1 MRKPHKGNLSQ
12 YKAINAGTWTYSD
25 CHWML
30 MAVSMLVVMIGLFKR
45 SQTKTLAL
53 TACFLVYC
61 ALTSSL
67 APLEGRLG
75 RYSAETISQIQGKDV
90 WIPCDYRAKD
100 EEYRLLMPG
109 AKLHGYLAKDAGD
122 INGLTIAYPLVAVHS
137 PLGVAPVLCESCQIV
152 GQRMEMRARHSNEEI
167 VEMLMGQVGKHLFVT
182 EYLVSTPAAI
192 PDVSNLK
199 DVCR

>member
-1 MRKPHKGNLSQ
+1 MS
-12 YKAINAGTWTYSD
+12 
-25 CHWML
+25 
-30 MAVSMLVVMIGLFKR
+30 VSMLVVLVGLFR
-45 SQTKTLAL
+45 CSQKKTLAL
-53 TACFLVYC
+53 AACFLVYC

-75 RYSAETISQIQGKDV
+75 RYSIESVSQLQDKDV

-122 INGLTIAYPLVAVHS
+122 VNGLTASYPLVAVQS
-137 PLGVAPVLCESCQIV
+137 PLGVAPVICESCQIV

-167 VEMLMGQVGKHLFVT
+167 AEMLAGQIGKHLFVN
-182 EYLVSTPAAI
+182 EYLISTPAVM
-192 PDVSNLK
+192 PDLSTQK

>member
-1 MRKPHKGNLSQ
+1 V
-12 YKAINAGTWTYSD
+12 D
-25 CHWML
+25 
-30 MAVSMLVVMIGLFKR
+30 
-45 SQTKTLAL
+45 
-53 TACFLVYC
+53 
-61 ALTSSL
+61 
-67 APLEGRLG
+67 
-75 RYSAETISQIQGKDV
+75 TITQLQGKDV

-122 INGLTIAYPLVAVHS
+122 IAALTSAYPLVAVHT
-137 PLGVAPVLCESCQIV
+137 PLGVQPILCDSCQIV

-167 VEMLMGQVGKHLFVT
+167 KEMLMGQIGKYLFVN
-182 EYLVSTPAAI
+182 EYLVSTSVPN

>member
-1 MRKPHKGNLSQ
+1 
-12 YKAINAGTWTYSD
+12 
-25 CHWML
+25 
-30 MAVSMLVVMIGLFKR
+30 MATAVVLVLLGLFKR
-45 SQTKTLAL
+45 SLTKTLAL
-53 TACFLVYC
+53 AACFLVYC

-75 RYSAETISQIQGKDV
+75 RYSAETIVQLQDKDV

-122 INGLTIAYPLVAVHS
+122 VATLTSTYPLVAVHA
-137 PLGVAPVLCESCQIV
+137 PLGSQPALCDSCQIV
-152 GQRMEMRARHSNEEI
+152 GQRMEMRARHSSEEI
-167 VEMLMGQVGKHLFVT
+167 QEMLMGQIGKYLFVT
-182 EYLVSTPAAI
+182 EYLVSTPA
-192 PDVSNLK
+192 SNSDLSTQK